1 MLEDQVVLIGDLPD
15 EIFLSFLPTLEG
27 LNLDLLKVYD
37 LVVKSSDTISTCGIE
52 LLINAPPT
60 ILARHFNIAT

>member
-1 MLEDQVVLIGDLPD
+1 MLLKNQVVLIGDLLD

-27 LNLDLLKVYD
+27 LNLNLFYD